1 MTPACTQLLQVCEFD
16 ALLSILERSPAPA
29 GLPRAPSAP
38 HPNPAQ
44 HWRRVGAGK
53 GVPSGACRIASAG
66 SNPHRVNLAGDP
78 GYHPRQSR
86 MTSASSDSLAL
97 HVCRGGDLSADPD
110 PHPNPRQCRMVSA
123 ASDSLVMQP
132 RWAQPVGAQPA
143 YGGATVSAYS
153 GAEDEADAEL
163 GLPFNA
169 KLGGWLAGDGWDV
182 LSSGEAAQA
191 RRACS
196 HAAYERSHTE
206 ASPSLGA
213 TQGARSHRQVVG
225 SQSEALQA
233 GRDSK
238 LT

>member
-1 MTPACTQLLQVCEFD
+1 MCEFD

-44 HWRRVGAGK
+44 HRRRAGVNK

-66 SNPHRVNLAGDP
+66 SNPHRVNLGGDP
-78 GYHPRQSR
+78 AHHPRQSR
-86 MTSASSDSLAL
+86 MMSASSDSLAL
-97 HVCRGGDLSADPD
+97 HVFRGGDVGADPD
-110 PHPNPRQCRMVSA
+110 LHPNPNPRQCRMVTA

-132 RWAQPVGAQPA
+132 RWAAPGGAQPA
-143 YGGATVSAYS
+143 YGAATVPAYG

-191 RRACS
+191 RGACS
-196 HAAYERSHTE
+196 HAASEHSRREYAFVEGRS
-206 ASPSLGA
+206 
-213 TQGARSHRQVVG
+213 QGAL
-225 SQSEALQA
+225 A
-233 GRDSK
+233 
-238 LT
+238 